1 MTDNASTR
9 RGFVEGEH
17 IVLRP
22 VLEKDL
28 EQLAPLM
35 AQNPCERKPTPWT
48 LQRLKKKFED
58 EKDPGLWG
66 SGEKYYVA
74 VRKAGGV
81 VGFLVQR
88 GQNRVYWITVHVDD
102 NIADRD
108 AVGMDILKAYES
120 LMMDWHDPVRIGC
133 EIIEPEAAKAGWLKD
148 CGYELEVVFERMQM
162 WLGEPVAVHH
172 YGWIAPAYRE
182 LAEQQRR
189 EFAGK

>member
-1 MTDNASTR
+1 MTDNASTE

-66 SGEKYYVA
+66 SG
-74 VRKAGGV
+74 
-81 VGFLVQR
+81 
-88 GQNRVYWITVHVDD
+88 
-102 NIADRD
+102 
-108 AVGMDILKAYES
+108 
-120 LMMDWHDPVRIGC
+120 
-133 EIIEPEAAKAGWLKD
+133 
-148 CGYELEVVFERMQM
+148 
-162 WLGEPVAVHH
+162 
-172 YGWIAPAYRE
+172 
-182 LAEQQRR
+182 
-189 EFAGK
+189 